1 SLSRFPLWVGLAPI
15 LLGRLDLAFPVPP
28 PLRQAVLHR
37 LPWREQVG
45 RQLHPEPRP
54 EDLLGGRA
62 EIDSTLP
69 AVMLRLVGLRRVN
82 PNPPRSVYVDRSH
95 QANLL
100 RSHSRKSHQLHHGPQ
115 LGRDVR
121 PDRFNES
128 IGDRLNRLRL
138 TNIGPATAEAG
149 YCNQSMMKGRR
160 DNPLPDGPLEQSDD
174 PARSLVN
181 LVPA

>member
-1 SLSRFPLWVGLAPI
+1 MAQHGPGHVQAELSTEPSRRVMPKLVRVPIRDRPLPGFLGCVLSLADAVGNRVIERPRVVSLSRFPLWLGLAPI

-69 AVMLRLVGLRRVN
+69 ALMLRLVGLRRVN

-100 RSHSRKSHQLHHGPQ
+100 RS
-115 LGRDVR
+115 
-121 PDRFNES
+121 
-128 IGDRLNRLRL
+128 
-138 TNIGPATAEAG
+138 
-149 YCNQSMMKGRR
+149 
-160 DNPLPDGPLEQSDD
+160 
-174 PARSLVN
+174 
-181 LVPA
+181 